1 MAGSDQVCLGL
12 VVGVHGVRG
21 VVRIKSYAARPE
33 DIGAYGAVSD
43 EDGTRKFKVQVLGMA
58 RGAVLARLSG
68 VADREAAD
76 ALKGVRLYVP
86 RKALPAP
93 NEDEF
98 YHADLVG
105 LPVDTKDG
113 ARLGTV
119 AAVHNFGA
127 GDIIEVRDDKG
138 GELLL
143 PFTDPVIPVIDL
155 KGGRIVADPPAA
167 LLEDRAK
174 AAEKSAARDNRRR
187 RLAERRERAP
197 GGNEPSRD

>member
-1 MAGSDQVCLGL
+1 MF
-12 VVGVHGVRG
+12 R
-21 VVRIKSYAARPE
+21 ARPV
-33 DIGAYGAVSD
+33 DHRIGQKTSGH
-43 EDGTRKFKVQVLGMA
+43 A
-58 RGAVLARLSG
+58 RLASISVTLCRSATAIWWGAVLARFSG
-68 VADREAAD
+68 IADREAAE
-76 ALKGVRLYVP
+76 ALKGVRLYVS
-86 RKALPAP
+86 RQALPAT

-127 GDIIEVRDDKG
+127 GDIIEVRDEKG

-143 PFTDPVIPVIDL
+143 PFSDPVFPVVDI
-155 KGGRIVADPPAA
+155 KGGRLVADPPAE

-174 AAEKSAARDNRRR
+174 AAAKSAARDDRRR
-187 RLAERRERAP
+187 RLAERRDRAA
-197 GGNEPSRD
+197 GGDEPSGG

>member
-1 MAGSDQVCLGL
+1 VAGSDQICLGI
-12 VVGVHGVRG
+12 VVGVHGVQG

-33 DIGAYGAVSD
+33 DIAAYGPLID
-43 EDGTRKFKVQVLGMA
+43 EAGARKFKVKVLGMA

-86 RKALPAP
+86 RKALPAT

-127 GDIIEVRDDKG
+127 GDIIEIRDEKG

-143 PFTDPVIPVIDL
+143 PFSDPVFPVVDI
-155 KGGRIVADPPAA
+155 KGGRIVADPPAE

-174 AAEKSAARDNRRR
+174 AAAKSAARDDRRR
-187 RLAERRERAP
+187 RLAQRRERAS
-197 GGNEPSRD
+197 GGNEPSAD

>member
-1 MAGSDQVCLGL
+1 VAGSDQVCLGV

-33 DIGAYGAVSD
+33 DVGAYGAVSD
-43 EDGTRKFKVQVLGMA
+43 EDGARKFKVQVLGLA

-68 VADREAAD
+68 IANREAAD

-86 RKALPAP
+86 RKALPVT

-105 LPVDTKDG
+105 LPVDTKEG
-113 ARLGTV
+113 TRLGTV

-127 GDIIEVRDDKG
+127 GDILEVRDDKG

-143 PFTDPVIPVIDL
+143 PFTDPVVPVVDI
-155 KGGRIVADPPAA
+155 KGGRIVADPPPA
-167 LLEDRAK
+167 LLEDRTK
-174 AAEKSAARDNRRR
+174 AAEKSAARDDRRR
-187 RLAERRERAP
+187 RLAERRERAV
-197 GGNEPSRD
+197 GGKEPSAD